1 MTDGSA
7 SISPKPLRSAKRR
20 LMFVLI
26 AGALAIVGALIA
38 GYYFAVRPVTLKIAV
53 GPANSDDLKVV
64 QALAPLP
71 VFDGFHPV
79 LGAWIVGESC
89 AGLGIR
95 EDRDRI
101 THNLSRFK
109 PHFIQG

>member
-1 MTDGSA
+1 M
-7 SISPKPLRSAKRR
+7 
-20 LMFVLI
+20 
-26 AGALAIVGALIA
+26 
-38 GYYFAVRPVTLKIAV
+38 
-53 GPANSDDLKVV
+53 VV

-89 AGLGIR
+89 VGLGVR

-109 PHFIQG
+109 PHFIEG